1 MSSNLFVVLLFTQ
14 LLLFSLAARPHH
26 RAPQCQ
32 PLKTSFS
39 DASSVAANLSA
50 SFVAVSPEE
59 SYQVGKNGLELLL
72 KGPDGNVIS
81 EGGVNDELG
90 TGATVNSTFFLL
102 YGVVTFEIAAPPVPG
117 IVTAAILLSNA
128 TDEIDIEILG
138 ADVTHWQ
145 TNMFAPPSGTNNST
159 PAQPM
164 YNVFSSVEGIGANHT
179 DITKTHSYFIN
190 WTSTQIDWGVDG
202 QVVRTLKKVDTEKN
216 GVFYFPSHP
225 ARIQIGIWDASSPL
239 GTCQWAK
246 GPVNWAQAPG
256 IMNATVKSVTVECP

>member
-1 MSSNLFVVLLFTQ
+1 MSSGLFVVLLFTQ

-26 RAPQCQ
+26 RASQCQ

-59 SYQVGKNGLELLL
+59 SYQVGKSGLELLL

-117 IVTAAILLSNA
+117 IVTAAILLCRS
-128 TDEIDIEILG
+128 G
-138 ADVTHWQ
+138 R
-145 TNMFAPPSGTNNST
+145 PSS
-159 PAQPM
+159 
-164 YNVFSSVEGIGANHT
+164 
-179 DITKTHSYFIN
+179 
-190 WTSTQIDWGVDG
+190 
-202 QVVRTLKKVDTEKN
+202 
-216 GVFYFPSHP
+216 
-225 ARIQIGIWDASSPL
+225 
-239 GTCQWAK
+239 
-246 GPVNWAQAPG
+246 
-256 IMNATVKSVTVECP
+256 